1 VPVLDEA
8 EALPA
13 LLTELRDLGLLWRT
27 VFVDNGS
34 ADGGPEL
41 IRASGATLLREPR
54 RGYGYPCLT
63 GARAAAAAGACAV
76 VFMEADGTDDPAQ
89 TRYLVEPV
97 LAGVADLVIGS
108 RRRAVRGAATGR
120 MPLHQR
126 LGNDWLAL
134 NLRLFFGLRLSD
146 DGPFRAIRTE
156 LLETLRLEE
165 RAYAFPTEMAVKARL
180 AGARIVGHFRAG
192 SPVDHRQFHPAAH
205 RLIPGTMKGCNLPI
219 NRPKGGRAM
228 RRAQGTF
235 DRSKTRIM
243 LLAGISMISIK
254 VSPTPAPNRSR
265 SPISRTPH
273 SASRSRRLVSNTA
286 LLSAA
291 SRPTEAHARLLA

>member
-1 VPVLDEA
+1 MPVLDEA

-13 LLTELRDLGLLWRT
+13 LLAELRGLGLLERAL
-27 VFVDNGS
+27 FVDNGS

-41 IRASGATLLREPR
+41 IGAAGAALLREPR

-63 GARAAAAAGACAV
+63 GARAAVAAGARAV

-89 TRYLVEPV
+89 ARYLVEPV

-134 NLRLFFGLRLSD
+134 NLWLLFGLRLSD
-146 DGPFRAIRTE
+146 DGPFRAVSTD

-180 AGARIVGHFRAG
+180 LGARIVTRDTRYRSRAG
-192 SPVDHRQFHPAAH
+192 ESKIAGTWRGSALAVRDIFWCLLRLRLFGFRGGRPAGVDPPAVSRPAA
-205 RLIPGTMKGCNLPI
+205 
-219 NRPKGGRAM
+219 
-228 RRAQGTF
+228 
-235 DRSKTRIM
+235 
-243 LLAGISMISIK
+243 AG
-254 VSPTPAPNRSR
+254 AG
-265 SPISRTPH
+265 
-273 SASRSRRLVSNTA
+273 
-286 LLSAA
+286 SAA
-291 SRPTEAHARLLA
+291 PGARPPRAYGPLARG